1 MCCMAMGTRQSEQGT
16 LWVAMAKLPKSP
28 GHACYTRLNAL
39 LDADDFDRLV
49 EEQCAKFYAPVMG
62 RPSLVPGRYFRLLLV
77 GYFEAGYGAMPRH
90 VLSETAIVPAR
101 QPKNPRVYC
110 TISAVS

>member
-1 MCCMAMGTRQSEQGT
+1 
-16 LWVAMAKLPKSP
+16 
-28 GHACYTRLNAL
+28 
-39 LDADDFDRLV
+39 
-49 EEQCAKFYAPVMG
+49 MG
-62 RPSLVPGRYFRLLLV
+62 RPSLAPGRYFRLLLV

-90 VLSETAIVPAR
+90 VLSETAIVLAR